1 MSDRAL
7 TENWAEAGQEWS
19 PAPRALDGIVTRDPG
34 RLMRVFDVVFAVVVL
49 VLSAPVVLVAM
60 LAIRIE
66 SRGPALFFQRRM
78 GRDGREFRLVK
89 LRGMYLDARERF
101 PELYDYGR
109 HRPEHA
115 DGFYFHSDDDPR
127 VTRVGRILRKYSI
140 DELPNFWNVL
150 RGDMAVVGPRPEIP
164 EMAHMYGE
172 ALPLMLSVRPGVTS
186 PAKADGRDGLSLEET
201 IENDL
206 AYVESRSWKVDLTT
220 IARTLA
226 NVVRG
231 HGVS

>member
-127 VTRVGRILRKYSI
+127 VTHVGRILRKYSI